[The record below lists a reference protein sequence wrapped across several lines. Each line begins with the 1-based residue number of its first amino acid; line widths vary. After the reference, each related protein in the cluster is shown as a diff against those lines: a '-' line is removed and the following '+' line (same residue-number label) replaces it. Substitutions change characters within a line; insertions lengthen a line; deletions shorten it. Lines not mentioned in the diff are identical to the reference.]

1 MEKINSLFF
10 GIFALILSAV
20 YLATLNRSS
29 NRPNPLISQ
38 YWHISVIARIFAFAS
53 WGLAPYAG
61 MFCLFLANF
70 SFIFSAIN
78 LPIFFRMWRVK
89 VSKKLIAPAYA
100 LILVVAS
107 LYLYFLFQ
115 ANSFISRFNLI
126 GFTILLI
133 TLWELKEIVLNV
145 KIETSY
151 LLKVILVLA
160 FLQATLSIMTLYH
173 FNIEGHE
180 NINNLLQGNAPS
192 TIFLWVT
199 LSTHLLSYI
208 LVSSFMYEKLWVA
221 EKNTYQGFINSREK
235 LDLAKKEKYQIEL
248 LLKEKEI
255 LLLKLLKANKTASTG
270 ALAASFAHE
279 INQPLTVIQL
289 NAEMLHGMIDELK
302 QPFGMSK
309 KDLISEILQATNRA
323 ASTIHSLKSIFVG
336 GNEDFQEENINDL
349 IISVIKIVQP
359 ELDRQ
364 KIVLKS
370 SLHGEM
376 LAVVNFGEIQ
386 QVLLNLLSNATKALQ
401 HSNFSQSEIHIEAFV
416 SNQKLT
422 VSVSDNGNGVGV
434 NQESDLFSILIPAQ
448 DQNSMGLGLWLCQ
461 YILERH
467 QGKIYYERSRAGGAK
482 FTFILPT
489 KLS

>member
-336 GNEDFQEENINDL
+336 VDFPYFRRRFL
-349 IISVIKIVQP
+349 TS
-359 ELDRQ
+359 
-364 KIVLKS
+364 
-370 SLHGEM
+370 
-376 LAVVNFGEIQ
+376 
-386 QVLLNLLSNATKALQ
+386 
-401 HSNFSQSEIHIEAFV
+401 
-416 SNQKLT
+416 KL
-422 VSVSDNGNGVGV
+422 
-434 NQESDLFSILIPAQ
+434 
-448 DQNSMGLGLWLCQ
+448 
-461 YILERH
+461 
-467 QGKIYYERSRAGGAK
+467 
-482 FTFILPT
+482 
-489 KLS
+489 